1 MAKEA
6 EAAPAPKKSKKLLI
20 IIALVV
26 VLLLGGGGAA
36 FFLMKGD
43 HEEGD
48 EEEAVVEKAKPSKK
62 KAAKEVL
69 PTYIALDAFTV
80 NLTPENGEQFMQ
92 LMLSIEVEDAHVG
105 DKVKAYTP
113 KIRNDIMLL
122 LSGKKASDLAPKEG
136 KEKLAGEIRELING
150 ILAPGSKNKTDGP
163 VTELLCTPHIIQ

>member
-6 EAAPAPKKSKKLLI
+6 EAAAAPKKSKKLLI
-20 IIALVV
+20 IIGLVV

-36 FFLMKGD
+36 FFFFFFD

-48 EEEAVVEKAKPSKK
+48 EDEVVVEKAKPSKK
-62 KAAKEVL
+62 NAAKEGM
-69 PTYIALDAFTV
+69 PTCIALDAFTV
-80 NLTPENGEQFMQ
+80 NLMRENGEQFMQ
-92 LMLSIEVEDAHVG
+92 LMLSIEVDDAHVG

-113 KIRNDIMLL
+113 KSRNDIMLL

-163 VTELLCTPHIIQ
+163 VREVLFTSFIIQ